1 MATRSRLL
9 RGVLTVAGIIGGLFC
24 YFVCQGMFAGYPR
37 YHSGLL
43 SLAGMILLAVTG
55 GAAWIIDEHRIRDDG

>member
-24 YFVCQGMFAGYPR
+24 YFVCQGMFAGYP
-37 YHSGLL
+37 
-43 SLAGMILLAVTG
+43 ATT
-55 GAAWIIDEHRIRDDG
+55 AACSA